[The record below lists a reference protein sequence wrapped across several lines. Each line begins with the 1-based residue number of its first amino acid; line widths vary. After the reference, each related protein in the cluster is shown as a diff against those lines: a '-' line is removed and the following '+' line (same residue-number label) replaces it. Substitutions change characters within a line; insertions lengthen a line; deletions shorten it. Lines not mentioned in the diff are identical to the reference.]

1 MRFYELDLPQRYFV
15 LAQQILTQPEQ
26 LMPVQY
32 YFAYLARQ
40 QQNWLLWQQYMQQ
53 AADQGYTDAI
63 QALAP

>member
-1 MRFYELDLPQRYFV
+1 MRSYELALPAFYV
-15 LAQQILTQPEQ
+15 ALAQRILVQSER

-40 QQNWLLWQQYMQQ
+40 QQDWQQWQHFMQR
-53 AADQGYTDAI
+53 ASDWGYADAQ